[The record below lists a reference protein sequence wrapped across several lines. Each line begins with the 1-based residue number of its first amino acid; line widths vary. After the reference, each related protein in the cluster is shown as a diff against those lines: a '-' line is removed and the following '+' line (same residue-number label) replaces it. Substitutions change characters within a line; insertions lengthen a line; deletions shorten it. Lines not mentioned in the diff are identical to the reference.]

1 MKRKAFLVDDELLAI
16 KELNWMLLDFKNIE
30 VVGSANSAEE
40 AINELN
46 EFHFILIFDKKE
58 RI

>member
-30 VVGSANSAEE
+30 VVGSANSSQD
-40 AINELN
+40 AINEIN
-46 EFHFILIFDKKE
+46 ELYRFGQWGILS
-58 RI
+58 